1 MFIASTPLRVSLFG
15 GSTDNPA
22 FIEKYGYGAV
32 MSFASNLRT
41 HVILTRDSTFGYNQY
56 EHQYIINYSK
66 RESVNSIDKIENEL
80 VRVTLEHFGVQPLSV
95 YMTSDVF
102 SQGSGLASSSSYL
115 ISLIKAICLYKD
127 IHMTQTEI
135 CALAYELELKF
146 NPHCGYQDPYGC
158 GVGGFKKIEFTPNGI
173 KYQFLDTDF
182 FKEYDMHLVF
192 TGITRNSK
200 TVLSS
205 VTDNIEKARDLLPL
219 VEEAQSCLIDKDYI
233 SFINFFNDSWQVK
246 KNTSPLITE
255 NESITLMDIIL
266 LNEPSVLGHKL
277 CGAGNGGFF
286 LVISK
291 KNTLS
296 ISYDSIKVE
305 INEEG
310 VVGNGLP

>member
-1 MFIASTPLRVSLFG
+1 MFVASTPLRISLFG

-22 FIEKYGYGAV
+22 FIEKYGYGSV
-32 MSFASNLRT
+32 ISFSSNLRT
-41 HVILTRDSTFGYNQY
+41 HVILTSDSTFGYNQY
-56 EHQYIINYSK
+56 DHQYIINYSV
-66 RESVNSIDKIENEL
+66 RESVNLVQKIKNDL
-80 VRVTLEHFGVQPLSV
+80 VRVTFQHFDLPPLSV
-95 YMTSDVF
+95 YLTSDVF

-135 CALAYELELKF
+135 CALAYKLELQF

-158 GVGGFKKIEFTPNGI
+158 GVGGFKKMEFTPRGV

-200 TVLSS
+200 TILSS
-205 VTDNIEKARDLLPL
+205 VTENIDKAQDLLPL
-219 VEEAQSCLIDKDYI
+219 VDEAQECLVDKDYI
-233 SFINFFNDSWQVK
+233 SFINLFNDSWELK
-246 KNTSPLITE
+246 KKTSTLIIE
-255 NESITLMDIIL
+255 NEDIMIMDKTLL
-266 LNEPSVLGHKL
+266 KENSVLGHKL

-286 LVISK
+286 LTISQ
-291 KNTLS
+291 KNSLK
-296 ISYDSIKVE
+296 IPYNSIKVG

-310 VVGNGLP
+310 VVGHELP